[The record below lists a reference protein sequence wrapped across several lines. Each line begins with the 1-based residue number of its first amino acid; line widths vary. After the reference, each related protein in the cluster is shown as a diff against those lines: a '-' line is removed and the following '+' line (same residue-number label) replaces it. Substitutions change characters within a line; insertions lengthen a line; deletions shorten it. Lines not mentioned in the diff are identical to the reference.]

1 LWVSFDPSHFVDVS
15 RSLEVGGILLG
26 RRRCTRAKVAV

>member
-1 LWVSFDPSHFVDVS
+1 VDVS

-26 RRRCTRAKVAV
+26 RRRCTRAKLAV